1 MEKKEDKLKII
12 EDLKGGEKEVELKK
26 IQLPQ
31 GNEVIG
37 IVEQRLGG
45 PRVRVKC
52 FDGKTRIGRIPGRL
66 KRRIWIKEGDYV
78 LCKPWELQ
86 PDEKCDIIFKYS
98 PIQVKHLKEKG
109 IINEVEDEF
118 FEDEF

>member
-1 MEKKEDKLKII
+1 MDKKEEKLKML
-12 EDLKGGEKEVELKK
+12 EELKKKEEEIEIRK

-31 GNEVIG
+31 GNQVIG

-66 KRRIWIKEGDYV
+66 KRKLWIKEGDYV
-78 LCKPWELQ
+78 LCEPWELQ

-98 PIQVKHLKEKG
+98 QVQVKHLKEKG
-109 IINEVEDEF
+109 IISEVEDEF
-118 FEDEF
+118 FEEEF